1 MKMDNLGA
9 RQMRSNNYSAH
20 ACEHCSNP
28 LIVGLCRVYVSKQL
42 FVVSICYCCL
52 NSNVNT
58 KLTNRDI
65 SFRFSFLFGLHFS
78 SSVSTRCY
86 PICAISSSFICFGDR
101 YSLMCELIWVC
112 CATATADSFHFL
124 SHHLHHSCIA
134 MALWLRLAG
143 ILSGMTGD
151 EPQLYGKLSNGNFA
165 AALSL
170 STNRF
175 PPVCKCGST
184 ARWVTAILS
193 HHIDIRI
200 NTHKYTLTLAI
211 IMLIFSV
218 KYLTIRHYDR
228 RNLIFHADFTI
239 QIHFELWLKFT
250 AASPPFLQQKQQLSM
265 CVVRI
270 AYNTSNPWNH
280 RDRSKEKKNFS
291 STKLSFFNDYKL
303 NRFQEFW
310 QRK

>member
-124 SHHLHHSCIA
+124 RRHLHHSCIA

-143 ILSGMTGD
+143 IPLEWQAMSHNYMFIWEAEQWEFRCCSFSFNKPIPSGM
-151 EPQLYGKLSNGNFA
+151 
-165 AALSL
+165 
-170 STNRF
+170 
-175 PPVCKCGST
+175 
-184 ARWVTAILS
+184 
-193 HHIDIRI
+193 
-200 NTHKYTLTLAI
+200 
-211 IMLIFSV
+211 
-218 KYLTIRHYDR
+218 
-228 RNLIFHADFTI
+228 
-239 QIHFELWLKFT
+239 
-250 AASPPFLQQKQQLSM
+250 
-265 CVVRI
+265 
-270 AYNTSNPWNH
+270 
-280 RDRSKEKKNFS
+280 
-291 STKLSFFNDYKL
+291 
-303 NRFQEFW
+303 
-310 QRK
+310 